1 MQTTLAKIKDK
12 LVSLRTLQQRVAEL
26 KNQGKKI
33 VFTNGCFDILH
44 LGHVTYLAKAAE
56 FGDILVI
63 GLNSDSS
70 VRNQGKGDNRPV
82 NPENARGVL
91 LAALEFVDFV
101 VLFEEQTPL
110 TIIEAI
116 VPDILV
122 KGGDY
127 DAKEL
132 DPNSKKYIVGSDCVL
147 KNGGKVKTIDLVD
160 GFSTTKTIEKMR
172 K

>member
-1 MQTTLAKIKDK
+1 MQTTLEKIKNK
-12 LVSLRTLQQRVAEL
+12 LVSLNTLQQRVAAE
-26 KNQGKKI
+26 KNRGKKI

-44 LGHVTYLAKAAE
+44 LGHITYLAQAAE
-56 FGDILVI
+56 HGDILVI
-63 GLNSDSS
+63 GLNSDAS

-82 NPENARGVL
+82 NPENARGML

-110 TIIEAI
+110 AIIEAI
-116 VPDILV
+116 VPDVLV

-127 DAKEL
+127 DADEL
-132 DPNSKKYIVGSDCVL
+132 DPHSKKYIVGSDCVRN
-147 KNGGKVKTIDLVD
+147 NGGQVKTIDLVA

>member
-1 MQTTLAKIKDK
+1 MQTTLEKIKNK
-12 LVSLRTLQQRVAEL
+12 LVSLNSLQQRVAEL

-44 LGHVTYLAKAAE
+44 LGHITYLAQAAE
-56 FGDILVI
+56 HGDVLVI
-63 GLNSDSS
+63 GLNSDAS

-82 NPENARGVL
+82 NPENARGML

-110 TIIEAI
+110 AIIEAI
-116 VPDILV
+116 VPDVLV

-127 DAKEL
+127 DADEL
-132 DPNSKKYIVGSDCVL
+132 DPHSKKYIVGSDCVRN
-147 KNGGKVKTIDLVD
+147 NGGQVKTIDLVA

>member
-1 MQTTLAKIKDK
+1 MQTTLEKIKNK
-12 LVSLRTLQQRVAEL
+12 LVSLNSLQQRVAEL

-44 LGHVTYLAKAAE
+44 LGHITYLAQAAE
-56 FGDILVI
+56 HGDILVI
-63 GLNSDSS
+63 GLNSDAS

-82 NPENARGVL
+82 NPENARGML
-91 LAALEFVDFV
+91 LAALEFVDLV

-110 TIIEAI
+110 AIIEAI
-116 VPDILV
+116 VPDVLV

-127 DAKEL
+127 DADEL
-132 DPNSKKYIVGSDCVL
+132 DPHSKKYIVGSDCVRN
-147 KNGGKVKTIDLVD
+147 NGGQVKTIDLVA